1 MQKCVTFLVYMDYL
15 IRLEISLRRMSITQ
29 NTIIDQNPFLIVA
42 LENSITT
49 NWYDTNSYAGLKIDT
64 IRFQF
69 DLYQLMKQYI

>member
-42 LENSITT
+42 LGNFITT
-49 NWYDTNSYAGLKIDT
+49 N
-64 IRFQF
+64 
-69 DLYQLMKQYI
+69 